1 MKLLTT
7 PFLLLAVLAWTGCL
21 TPSAINRDPASPDFK
36 PSKRESAEITPS
48 DDAFTER
55 RKAPHAKGGKSDSSV
70 LTEGEVV
77 QLPKFVVKEKAFAN
91 YGFSIVTN
99 EEVLHNGAVKWVQVG
114 VVLPGSIAD
123 QHNLDTGMKIVAI
136 NDVPVT
142 ELSRDEL
149 LRLLFERES
158 GEHVRL
164 LVLSRS
170 LGLLPVF
177 IDLAGPPIPLK

>member
-1 MKLLTT
+1 MPWRRYTLLTA
-7 PFLLLAVLAWTGCL
+7 LLWAGCAS
-21 TPSAINRDPASPDFK
+21 PDARRDPASPDFK
-36 PSKRESAEITPS
+36 PAQGDSTEITPADS
-48 DDAFTER
+48 AFTER
-55 RKAPHAKGGKSDSSV
+55 RKATRTAGGKSDSNV

-77 QLPKFVVKEKAFAN
+77 QLPKFVVTEKGFMN
-91 YGFSIVTN
+91 YGFSVVTN
-99 EEVLHNGAVKWVQVG
+99 EEVVRDGPVKWVQVG

-123 QHNLDTGMKIVAI
+123 QHNLTTGTKIVAI

-142 ELSRDEL
+142 DLRRDEL

-170 LGLLPVF
+170 LGLLPIF
-177 IDLAGPPIPLK
+177 IDLAGPPVPLR